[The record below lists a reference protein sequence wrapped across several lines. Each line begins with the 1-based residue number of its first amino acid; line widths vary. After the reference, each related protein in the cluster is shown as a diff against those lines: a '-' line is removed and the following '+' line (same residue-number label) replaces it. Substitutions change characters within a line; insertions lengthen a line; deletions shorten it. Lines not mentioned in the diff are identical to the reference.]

1 MSFVLRFVDK
11 DGKIREGFL
20 VFLHFELGLS
30 GQALIENFLTETGS
44 LTLDINNCWGQEY
57 HGAASFSGH
66 INGFSVHILRINEKA
81 VCTHC
86 HSHRLN
92 LVLAALHHAVSS
104 MLEMS

>member
-44 LTLDINNCWGQEY
+44 LTLDINNCWGQ
-57 HGAASFSGH
+57 
-66 INGFSVHILRINEKA
+66 
-81 VCTHC
+81 
-86 HSHRLN
+86 
-92 LVLAALHHAVSS
+92 
-104 MLEMS
+104 